1 MKWKVNQLSSRLV
14 KIVPHTVYESI
25 LIQLLIGGIVGW
37 FTFESFMGG
46 TQNWITYLGLGI
58 TLILLIVSLFDIYIL
73 ISDYRLKKRDE
84 QADESP

>member
-14 KIVPHTVYESI
+14 KIVPHTVSESI
-25 LIQLLIGGIVGW
+25 LIHLLVGGVVGW
-37 FTFESFMGG
+37 LTFESFKGG
-46 TQNWITYLGLGI
+46 TQSWITYLGLGV

-73 ISDYRLKKRDE
+73 ISNYRLRKRDK